1 MMVQIPEAQR
11 WLIIIIERIGLR
23 HIGHVKSSVGQTG
36 KDWIDLSH
44 VCVCLALT

>member
-11 WLIIIIERIGLR
+11 WLIIIIERIG